1 MTHKQLKT
9 ILITPE
15 CLQDLIKHKQ
25 YKTNYDKVIHQ
36 LATNAPQCARHAVRG
51 VSDNFTVF
59 ESTVTGDLR
68 LCWSYGQHMGESV
81 IQLWALDGHD
91 RVFKRLARLT
101 GERFK
106 CLQLTIE
113 ESALA
118 APPSPIIVGD
128 PSFEW
133 RGVRPPTFL
142 TLKHNDVRDEWV
154 SEHLVLSEE
163 QTMESLRDLKSAPL
177 LLSGGGGSG
186 KTTLLI
192 NLLLKQLEAGE
203 RPILVTYHKRLAD
216 YCKRLVGDSPLRARA
231 LSSIMTI
238 DELIGDWLTRLG
250 LTQHASYISQE
261 EARGRFVRHLP
272 EALREAAW
280 AEFRGMWKGRVDVD
294 AYTERQRRLEEL
306 QREQIVHSDLW
317 RTAEGED
324 ICIKDRS
331 QLTTKQ
337 REQLAREEDWRA
349 HPKRK
354 PIQKN
359 DPLEEQ
365 RKAFYLRDRE
375 QQRQRDAL
383 ARQIEQERAALIKS
397 KRDYVLAP
405 QRYGKDV
412 RFLDDQE
419 LIKGAV
425 TAYEH
430 QLEGCGGDRLNACLE
445 LLTRAD
451 QIQSAYTT
459 LLIDEAQDFTQLE
472 LQLISLCVPDP
483 RAWVVAGDENQI
495 VNPSGFRW
503 ERVKEVIWWSG
514 NRLKGLLSR
523 QHGEGW
529 ASLDALRDLKPIYL
543 SVNFRNP
550 RRVQLLARRI
560 LQLKQ
565 RGAWAPGEGDEEQG
579 AQALTGP
586 QGGQSRWRAART
598 VELEAPSEARE
609 ERQGESA
616 EDHPWT
622 WQPQS
627 VRVSDEQELL
637 SHIVMLS
644 KSVPSFCLI
653 SFSAAER
660 DELVA
665 SLLALPQ
672 AKALEIDFERVLTPL
687 EVKGL
692 EFDLVLALTPPL
704 PTSRVEGIRDFE
716 FNQIYVSATRARTS
730 LAYVWTG
737 SREDAEDTF
746 LSALAPCSAP
756 LSVADD
762 DSGER
767 IARVTWERHI
777 KMSHLHSA
785 QEEQDWSRTAARYA
799 AEGRPKLAAE
809 LYRLG
814 GFFRESAELLEGL
827 EDYAGAIRDYAKA
840 GLPLDVARC
849 EAKRAERAGDL
860 VAAHEAWARY
870 GQGSGELEGAW
881 RTVEGG
887 MPQKSGARWLA
898 SLLAPRLAAR
908 AITPDSLSQERP
920 LSGAL
925 AALSGEDRERGL
937 RGSPDLWALLND
949 EERKGYSERRD
960 PHQKLSQLRK
970 SPHLRDISSIAR
982 DDALRV
988 ERMRPAVNVRGEA
1001 PPSLSLSDTEFVLGA
1016 TSYYESHHPKLRPL
1030 ELNPF
1035 QAPWSYLPRR
1045 LSNLFELQE
1054 FSGLDRYS
1062 SLKLSNRLMNEMQLN
1077 QHQFQHTRKA
1087 IVSSYRAAIAAW
1099 GDDVKVSQAP
1109 EQRGLLAVYG
1119 KLSEDGERDLSPK
1132 RLVWRDWDPHVERAY
1147 SYSGRRA
1154 RLVEPSEKHTYR
1166 PHESW
1171 ELLGGEWRQG
1181 IQDLIFL
1188 MGQLRLSHT
1197 PTRVSAAQAFS
1208 EAWLHITFELAGHW
1222 VERPAR
1228 EALVFLEDDVLEQLS
1243 ACSMSELRSFLTAW
1257 EEAAWRRVTA
1267 EPLPKESAAAISAV
1281 QAGAL
1286 THLMGLWAMA
1296 QALFLRGTFVGFINE
1311 HLKRAESLTGF
1322 GYSLIRAAHSHWVGL
1337 TLLPL
1342 YTLMGAMERYEEQ
1355 RVTQKIRDEVGVAK
1369 ERWQQIFD
1377 ARRADELRL
1386 KGLTRQRADL
1396 RAELKRL
1403 QKHGAAE
1410 GAQGQ
1415 EEERDRA
1422 RVEEAMRDISAEEQ
1436 RCAQRLAQSA
1446 APLEEATRA
1455 QRAAEVVLVSAEAPM
1470 RHIREQRDFFEW
1482 AMRRADAIN
1491 RSGRRLSDDDFKA
1504 VSATWR
1510 SGREWTKLIF
1520 DIGEGELRVFLPLLN
1535 RYREARQMRPFRAS
1549 DLHFHDGARRTGV
1562 ARSGGESPWRK
1573 VMPGLK
1579 LSSPLAAFER
1589 EARRE
1594 GELPSAGALLSFA
1607 IEQGYTPLSL
1617 ELFEDEYYPLRASAR
1632 LMELGAWGPYSRERE
1647 ELKGELEVLRA
1658 TPKGER
1664 TPWLSV
1670 ALELTHERPL
1680 GLFLFQ
1686 DHEWS
1691 VWCLREVQK
1700 RQRDLPELLARGAQE
1715 ALLLWAHLS
1724 DAQRTSARA
1733 CLYELERLWPCP
1745 LTEAAVCVLMQHR
1758 PERLEVL
1765 YAGGALA
1772 DAHAALRAPH
1782 GRARHG
1788 AEVARGGVTGLC
1800 ARPSSPPR
1808 RRVRRVRF
1816 IFMLISC

>member
-1 MTHKQLKT
+1 MTHDHLKT
-9 ILITPE
+9 LLITPE
-15 CLQDLIKHKQ
+15 CLQDLIKHKK
-25 YKTNYDKVIHQ
+25 YKANYDKVIHQ
-36 LATNAPQCARHAVRG
+36 LAMNDQRCARHAVRG
-51 VSDNFTVF
+51 VSDNFSVF

-68 LCWSYGQHMGESV
+68 LCWSYGKHMGESV

-101 GERFK
+101 GERFRQ
-106 CLQLTIE
+106 LQLTID

-118 APPSPIIVGD
+118 EPPTPIIVGD
-128 PSFEW
+128 ASFEW

-163 QTMESLRDLKSAPL
+163 QTMESLRDFKSAPL

-231 LSSIMTI
+231 LSSIVTI
-238 DELIGDWLTRLG
+238 DELIDDWLTRLG
-250 LTQHASYISQE
+250 LTQHANYISQE
-261 EARGRFVRHLP
+261 EARERFVRHLP

-306 QREQIVHSDLW
+306 QREQVVRSDLW
-317 RTAEGED
+317 RTAEGKD

-331 QLTTKQ
+331 LLTAKQ
-337 REQLAREEDWRA
+337 REELAREEDWRA

-383 ARQIEQERAALIKS
+383 ARKIEQERAALIKS

-425 TAYEH
+425 TSYEH

-451 QIQSAYTT
+451 QIQSTYTT

-523 QHGEGW
+523 QRGEGW

-550 RRVQLLARRI
+550 RRVQLLARHI

-565 RGAWAPGEGDEEQG
+565 RGAWAPSEGDEWQG
-579 AQALTGP
+579 ALELTGA
-586 QGGQSRWRAART
+586 QSGQSRWPAART
-598 VELEAPSEARE
+598 IALEAPSETPE
-609 ERQGESA
+609 EREGESA

-644 KSVPSFCLI
+644 KTVPSFCLI
-653 SFSAAER
+653 SFSAEER
-660 DELVA
+660 DALVA
-665 SLLALPQ
+665 RLLALPQ

-730 LAYVWTG
+730 LAYVWTD
-737 SREDAEDTF
+737 SRDDEEGEF
-746 LSALAPCSAP
+746 LSALASCSAP
-756 LSVADD
+756 LSVEDD

-785 QEEQDWSRTAARYA
+785 QEKQDWSRTAARYA

-814 GFFRESAELLEGL
+814 GFFRESAELLEEV
-827 EDYAGAIRDYAKA
+827 EDYAGAIRDYTAA

-849 EAKRAERAGDL
+849 EARRAERAGDL

-870 GQGSGELEGAW
+870 GQGSRDFEGAW

-887 MPQKSGARWLA
+887 MPQKSEARWLA
-898 SLLAPRLAAR
+898 SLLAPQLASR
-908 AITPDSLSQERP
+908 ALSPESLSQERP

-925 AALSGEDRERGL
+925 AALSREEREHGL
-937 RGSPDLWALLND
+937 RGSPELWALLND

-982 DDALRV
+982 DDGLRV
-988 ERMRPAVNVRGEA
+988 ERMRTAVSGRGEVLL
-1001 PPSLSLSDTEFVLGA
+1001 PSLSLSDTEFVLGA
-1016 TSYYESHHPKLRPL
+1016 TSYYESHHPTLKPL

-1035 QAPWSYLPRR
+1035 QAPWSYLPRQ
-1045 LSNLFELQE
+1045 LSGLFEMPE
-1054 FSGLDRYS
+1054 FSGLARYS

-1077 QHQFQHTRKA
+1077 LQQLQHIQHTRKA

-1099 GDDVKVSQAP
+1099 GEDVKISQAP
-1109 EQRGLLAVYG
+1109 EQRGLLPVYG
-1119 KLSEDGERDLSPK
+1119 KLSEDGERDLSPR
-1132 RLVWRDWDPHVERAY
+1132 RLSWRDWVPHVERAY

-1154 RLVEPSEKHTYR
+1154 RLVEPSEKHTYQ
-1166 PHESW
+1166 PHDSW
-1171 ELLGGEWRQG
+1171 ERLGAEWRQG

-1222 VERPAR
+1222 GTRPAR

-1243 ACSMSELRSFLTAW
+1243 ACAMSELRSFLTAW
-1257 EEAAWRRVTA
+1257 EEAAWRRVTS
-1267 EPLPKESAAAISAV
+1267 EPIPKDSAAAIDAV

-1311 HLKRAESLTGF
+1311 HLKRAESLTAF
-1322 GYSLIRAAHSHWVGL
+1322 GYSFIRAAHSHWVGL

-1342 YTLMGAMERYEEQ
+1342 YTLMGAMERYEER
-1355 RVTQKIRDEVGVAK
+1355 RVTLGARDEVSAAK

-1377 ARRADELRL
+1377 ARRADERRL
-1386 KGLTRQRADL
+1386 KQLTRQRADL

-1403 QKHGAAE
+1403 QKRGAGD

-1436 RCAQRLAQSA
+1436 LCTQRLAQSA
-1446 APLEEATRA
+1446 APFEEAARA
-1455 QRAAEVVLVSAEAPM
+1455 QQAAEEALAAAERPM
-1470 RHIREQRDFFEW
+1470 RHIREQREFFEW

-1520 DIGEGELRVFLPLLN
+1520 DIGEGELRIFLPLLN
-1535 RYREARQMRPFRAS
+1535 RYREAREMRPFRAS
-1549 DLHFHDGARRTGV
+1549 DLHFKDGARRTGV

-1579 LSSPLAAFER
+1579 LSSPLAVFER
-1589 EARRE
+1589 EAHRD

-1617 ELFEDEYYPLRASAR
+1617 ELFEDEYYPRRASAR
-1632 LMELGAWGPYSRERE
+1632 LMGLGEWGAHARERE

-1680 GLFLFQ
+1680 SLFLFD
-1686 DHEWS
+1686 DHEWA
-1691 VWCLREVQK
+1691 VWCLREI
-1700 RQRDLPELLARGAQE
+1700 RQRQRELPELIALGAQE

-1745 LTEAAVCVLMQHR
+1745 LTEAAVCALMQHR
-1758 PERLEVL
+1758 PERLEEL
-1765 YAGGALA
+1765 YASGARWLALA
-1772 DAHAALRAPH
+1772 PLYARLMGERAAALRWLA
-1782 GRARHG
+1782 G
-1788 AEVARGGVTGLC
+1788 A
-1800 ARPSSPPR
+1800 
-1808 RRVRRVRF
+1808 
-1816 IFMLISC
+1816 